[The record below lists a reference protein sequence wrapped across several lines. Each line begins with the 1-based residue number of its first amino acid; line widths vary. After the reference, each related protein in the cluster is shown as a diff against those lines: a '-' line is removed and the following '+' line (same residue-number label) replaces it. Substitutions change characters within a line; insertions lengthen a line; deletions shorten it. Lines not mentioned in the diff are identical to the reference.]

1 MCIFCKIID
10 GSIPSSKV
18 YEDENI
24 LAILDLSQTTY
35 GHTLVMPKKHYQ
47 NILEIPS
54 DELATLM
61 VKVQE
66 LAKLITAKLNANGV
80 NILVNTN
87 EAAGQTVMH
96 LHIHIIPRYDEN
108 DGISIDFKPNENANL
123 SDVLND
129 INK

>member
-1 MCIFCKIID
+1 M
-10 GSIPSSKV
+10 
-18 YEDENI
+18 
-24 LAILDLSQTTY
+24 
-35 GHTLVMPKKHYQ
+35 KHYQ

>member
-66 LAKLITAKLNANGV
+66 LAKLITEKLNANGV

>member
-18 YEDENI
+18 YEDDKI

-47 NILEIPS
+47 NILEIPH
-54 DELATLM
+54 DELADLM
-61 VKVQE
+61 IKVQDI
-66 LAKLITAKLNANGV
+66 AKKITSKLNANGV
-80 NILVNTN
+80 NILANTN

-96 LHIHIIPRYDEN
+96 LHIHIIPRYDMT
-108 DGISIDFKPNENANL
+108 DGITIDFKPNENANL
-123 SDVLND
+123 NEVLNK

>member
-61 VKVQE
+61 AKVQE

-108 DGISIDFKPNENANL
+108 DGISIDFKPNENASL

>member
-123 SDVLND
+123 SNVLND

>member
-10 GSIPSSKV
+10 GSITSSKV

>member
-123 SDVLND
+123 SDVLNN